1 MKIKEFDEK
10 MKLKQQEQIVKKEF
24 IEEKTLNKKRNRDDN
39 DTETNNK

>member
-39 DTETNNK
+39 DSETNNK

>member
-1 MKIKEFDEK
+1 MKEIATKA
-10 MKLKQQEQIVKKEF
+10 LAIEF